1 MRITDGSVLPPC
13 NAPKIGVSSDDD
25 CSAVNRVLH
34 HLVISRAGSDD
45 FIDVLCGISLSGQ
58 KPHSRGDRFSSTR
71 NAAHKRV
78 P

>member
-1 MRITDGSVLPPC
+1 MRITDGSVLPLQCPE
-13 NAPKIGVSSDDD
+13 IGVSSDDD

-34 HLVISRAGSDD
+34 HLVISRAGRDD